1 METIKF
7 DYDGKHYVL
16 CYTRES
22 VRQIE
27 AQGFVLERLKDKPQ
41 TMIPLLFY
49 GAFAVHHRGIKRKLV
64 DEIWEKIKGEEILAA
79 LIEMY
84 SATISDLLGADDETE
99 SPNRIAWERG

>member
-16 CYTRES
+16 GYSRES
-22 VRQIE
+22 VKQIE
-27 AQGFVLERLKDKPQ
+27 AQGFVLEELNKKPL

-49 GAFAVHHRGIKRKLV
+49 GAFAINHRGIKRKLT

-84 SATISDLLGADDETE
+84 SQTVSDLLGVDEDSE
-99 SPNRIAWERG
+99 NPNRIVWERG